1 MRHNDT
7 TLSKH
12 PSCLALL
19 QNASNPVSVHEAHCL
34 SSTSVNTLFVN
45 PPPPRRVF
53 RTLLIAGRRDRVG
66 GSLVILPAA
75 PYADKISFVLLVEGS
90 VPGVCWNAGSSR
102 CSVCLVDGIF
112 VKSFSIFFSMSRS
125 QQNNSLLLTCSSE
138 WSQHCLEEESGMSV

>member
-45 PPPPRRVF
+45 SPPLLGPIPPPRRVF

-138 WSQHCLEEESGMSV
+138 

>member
-19 QNASNPVSVHEAHCL
+19 QNASNPVSDHEAHCL

-45 PPPPRRVF
+45 SLPLLGPIPPPPIPRRVF

-90 VPGVCWNAGSSR
+90 GPGVCWNVGSSR

-112 VKSFSIFFSMSRS
+112 VQFFFNFFFNV
-125 QQNNSLLLTCSSE
+125 QITAE
-138 WSQHCLEEESGMSV
+138 